1 MKTFRQFNEE
11 ASKSLEDL
19 KREYAS
25 SAAGRMQ
32 SRQAEVE
39 RARREAESREKTG
52 DQFTQQRRREAS
64 TTTKQLKA
72 KAAQQEQ
79 EAEQRRA
86 AQHQQAQKR
95 KQDTARLA
103 ARLKQAARG
112 ATRFVKSGARKLGNL
127 IGRQ

>member
-11 ASKSLEDL
+11 ASKSLADL
-19 KREYAS
+19 EREYAS

-79 EAEQRRA
+79 EAEQLRA
-86 AQHQQAQKR
+86 KRKQQAQKR
-95 KQDTARLA
+95 EQDTAQLA
-103 ARLKQAARG
+103 ARLKQAASG
-112 ATRFVKSGARKLGNL
+112 ATRFVKSGARKLGRL
-127 IGRQ
+127 MGRS